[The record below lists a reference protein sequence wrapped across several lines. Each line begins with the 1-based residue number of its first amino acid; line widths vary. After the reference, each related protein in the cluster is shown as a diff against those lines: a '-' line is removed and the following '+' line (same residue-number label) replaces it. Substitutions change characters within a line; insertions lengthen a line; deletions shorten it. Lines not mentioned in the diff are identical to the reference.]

1 MKLFSGFSL
10 LLSLALAG
18 CGGDGGEKPGAALRS
33 LETEDAAGNITSVTL
48 LDRNG
53 DGKLT
58 RVRHYISPGSDGLW
72 RTADDELAS
81 YSACTQSRSG
91 DLLLDPLLELE
102 GAAWLS
108 ERFEVRNCAL
118 DEQASAISN
127 QTFSNAGID
136 GLWFTADDG
145 AAPPLTLRRTA
156 TGHRRTVDVPPLQP
170 CDINCEGLDNVV
182 YNPYAGMT
190 VETLATYETST
201 QPDSRRLQ
209 FPATAFR
216 YDFDSSHTLQRK
228 TLETPQ
234 ALSASGESNIVLDL
248 FMLGLHSVYEKYEAQ
263 SDGSRLASYT
273 MVVNADVFDGIAAS
287 ATGQILLAVL
297 GFNGESVE
305 IDGQPFRELT
315 AGRFRMI
322 EQNGRLQ
329 ELIQLAQAGDDGI
342 WGSADDAVA
351 RRQRYFYAD

>member
-1 MKLFSGFSL
+1 MKFFSGLPL

-18 CGGDGGEKPGAALRS
+18 CGSDGGEKPGAALQS
-33 LETEDAAGNITSVTL
+33 LETEDAAGNTTSVTL

-53 DGKLT
+53 EGRLT

-72 RTADDELAS
+72 RTNDDELAS
-81 YSACTQSRSG
+81 YSTCRQSRSG

-108 ERFEVRNCAL
+108 ERFEARSCAL
-118 DEQASAISN
+118 DEQASAISS
-127 QTFSNAGID
+127 QTFTNAGVD
-136 GLWFTADDG
+136 GRWFTADDA
-145 AAPPLTLRRTA
+145 AAPPITLRRTA

-170 CDINCEGLDNVV
+170 CDLNCEGLGNVV
-182 YNPYAGMT
+182 YNPYAGLTM
-190 VETLATYETST
+190 ETLAMYETGT

-209 FPATAFR
+209 FPASAFR

-234 ALSASGESNIVLDL
+234 ALPTSDASNIVLDL
-248 FMLGLHSVYEKYEAQ
+248 FASGAHSVYEKYEAQ
-263 SDGSRLASYT
+263 SDGSRLASHT
-273 MVVNADVFDGIAAS
+273 VLIHADVFDGIVAS
-287 ATGQILLAVL
+287 PTGQILLAVL

-305 IDGQPFRELT
+305 IDGQPFREIT
-315 AGRFRMI
+315 ARRFRMI
-322 EQNGRLQ
+322 EQDGRLQ

-342 WGSADDAVA
+342 WGSADDEVA
-351 RRQRYFYAD
+351 RRQRYFYTN